1 MALMAM
7 VETKVTYACQ
17 LNEEDEQKIRDYIED
32 TGLSIE
38 NAIMALYAEGE
49 IDLYKNST
57 EIDLYKNSIESDFDT
72 NYIISVEEA

>member
-7 VETKVTYACQ
+7 VETKVTYACR
-17 LNEEDEQKIRDYIED
+17 LSEEDEQKIRDYIED

-57 EIDLYKNSIESDFDT
+57 EIDSYKNFTESDFDT
-72 NYIISVEEA
+72 NYIISVEET